1 MKRSKTDHITITNN
15 VILIGHEPNAGIGE
29 IKYCDMTLDLAKVF
43 IYFADLAIKQF
54 KGYLEI
60 ADFILKKFYTK
71 YKDEQNWHCIVGED
85 GKFNIAGPV
94 DECCNLVFV
103 LHNYKINIFRH

>member
-85 GKFNIAGPV
+85 GKYNIAGPV
-94 DECCNLVFV
+94 DESCCLVFV
-103 LHNYKINIFRH
+103 LNGIKFNIFRH